1 MRALSKPTCN
11 SHVLT
16 SSSPVSCRLLVPSS
30 LAPKKKVPNPLFNAK
45 LEEGDAGFQ
54 KGVTDV
60 QFGAKLK
67 EGDKGF
73 EKGVTDVQ
81 FGPKEVLRDIHDSG
95 MHGDYLWRLP
105 QWLSEYH
112 DGLHKNLFT
121 EIKKF
126 RQKLGR
132 AVARTSAPPPQS
144 PHPAARASPHR

>member
-1 MRALSKPTCN
+1 
-11 SHVLT
+11 
-16 SSSPVSCRLLVPSS
+16 LVPSS

-60 QFGAKLK
+60 QFGAKLNK
-67 EGDKGF
+67 GDKGF

-112 DGLHKNLFT
+112 DGLHNDSCTTTTTRSL
-121 EIKKF
+121 
-126 RQKLGR
+126 RDPSG
-132 AVARTSAPPPQS
+132 AV
-144 PHPAARASPHR
+144 PAMSLQHAPHRIRDAMRRICDRFSE